1 MSLLTNQIIFHQ
13 DLAGLFSDE
22 RRLTPYERKQGFAWY
37 LCPAEVAAQQVWL
50 LVNDEFGY
58 VELVQDSD
66 SDVSAI
72 EQSVLDATEY
82 H

>member
-22 RRLTPYERKQGFAWY
+22 RRITPYERKQGFAWY
-37 LCPAEVAAQQVWL
+37 LCLAEVAAQQVWL

-58 VELVQDSD
+58 VELLEHVDF
-66 SDVSAI
+66 SAGAV
-72 EQSVLDATEY
+72 EQHTVG
-82 H
+82 